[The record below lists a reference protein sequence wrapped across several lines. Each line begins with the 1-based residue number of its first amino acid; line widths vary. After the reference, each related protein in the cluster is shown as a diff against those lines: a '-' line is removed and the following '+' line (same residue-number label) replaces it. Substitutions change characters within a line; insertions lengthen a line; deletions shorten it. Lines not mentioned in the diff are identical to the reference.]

1 LYALEGNDPY
11 AMSNFSRLFNPRGVA
26 IVGATEDPERAG
38 GQALE
43 AIAHYGYAGG
53 IFPVNPNY
61 DVMGKHRCFRSVAD
75 IDQPCD
81 LAVVAIPAKHV
92 PGVIEQCGAS
102 GISFAVVLGGG
113 FREAGAEGM
122 ANEERMLVAAKK
134 SGVRLIGP
142 NCLGFV
148 NIHQKVYAGFGS
160 ITKPPVLKPGP
171 VSAVIQSGGFGNSLV
186 MQTAAAGV
194 GFRYVVASGNESDIN
209 APELINAFVDDPETK
224 VIVAYLEGVADGRGL
239 MAAARRAM
247 AAGKPVII
255 LKSGNTEQ
263 GLRAAASHTANLTS
277 SYDVFRAA
285 LKQCGVIQV
294 QDTHEVGD
302 YAQCFAS
309 GQVAHGRNVAVMGG
323 SGGSAVAFS
332 DTADEVGLTL
342 TPLSDKT
349 MAVLRENLP
358 AVASLENPV
367 DYAAGFISDENAEK
381 FQCALDAVLA
391 DPEVHQVGLLLATT
405 SGRTMF
411 NGVEGAVNA
420 LQKTDKPIMLFCS
433 IPYDAGPEGYD
444 LIAAEQVPMQPSP
457 RRVAYAMG
465 VLADYTEAQDNLV
478 RYADPLLLAEE
489 AKTRPLPPLPAGGMT
504 MDEHASKNVLRAFNV
519 PVTRDVLVARGG
531 TAPATDMATDLASV
545 NFPLAV
551 KIVSPDIA
559 HKSDIGCVQLG
570 VQDNAQLDRA
580 IAQVLSNAKRAAPNA
595 NVAGVLLSE
604 MISDA
609 METIV
614 GVVNDACFGPVV
626 AFGLGGIFAET
637 LRDVTYRVA
646 PFDKIEAQSMIGE
659 LRGAKLFD
667 GVRGQPARDVDAL
680 ADLLVA
686 VSEMAWLL
694 RDRVAEMDL
703 NPVLVRPVG
712 QGVVAADALVVLKP

>member
-1 LYALEGNDPY
+1 
-11 AMSNFSRLFNPRGVA
+11 MSDFSTLFNPRGVA

-43 AIAHYGYAGG
+43 AIGHYGYAGG

-61 DVMGKHRCFRSVAD
+61 DVMGERRCFRSVAE

-81 LAVVAIPAKHV
+81 LAVIAVPARHV
-92 PGVIEQCGAS
+92 PGVIEQCAAS

-113 FREAGAEGM
+113 FREAGAEGI
-122 ANEERMLVAAKK
+122 ANEERMLAAAKK
-134 SGVRLIGP
+134 GGVRLIGP

-160 ITKPPVLKPGP
+160 LTKPPVLKPGP
-171 VSAVIQSGGFGNSLV
+171 VSAVIQSGGFGNSVV

-194 GFRYVVASGNESDIN
+194 GFRYVVASGNESDIS
-209 APELINAFVDDPETK
+209 APELINAFVDDPQTK

-277 SYDVFRAA
+277 SYDVFHAA

-294 QDTHEVGD
+294 RDTHEVGD

-309 GQVAHGRNVAVMGG
+309 AQVAHGRNVVVMGG

-332 DTADEVGLTL
+332 DAADEVGLTL
-342 TPLSDKT
+342 TPLADKT

-358 AVASLENPV
+358 SVASLENPV

-391 DPEVHQVGLLLATT
+391 DPDVHQVGLLLATT

-411 NGVEGAVNA
+411 NGVDGAVKA
-420 LQKTDKPIMLFCS
+420 RAKTTKPIMLFCS
-433 IPYDAGPEGYD
+433 IPYDAGPQGYD
-444 LIAAEQVPMQPSP
+444 LIAAEQIPMQPSP

-465 VLADYTEAQDNLV
+465 VLADYTEAQENLA
-478 RYADPLLLAEE
+478 RYADPLLLAE
-489 AKTRPLPPLPAGGMT
+489 ALKTRPLPAGAMT
-504 MDEHASKNVLRAFNV
+504 LDEHESKNVLRAFDV
-519 PVTRDVLVARGG
+519 PVTRDVLVARGR
-531 TAPATDMATDLASV
+531 TAPETDLETGRAPDLASV

-551 KIVSPDIA
+551 KIVSRDIA

-570 VQDNAQLDRA
+570 VQDNEQLDRA
-580 IAQVLSNAKRAAPNA
+580 IAEVLANAKRAAPDA
-595 NVAGVLLSE
+595 EVGGVLLSE
-604 MISDA
+604 MISDG

-646 PFDKIEAQSMIGE
+646 PFDKVEAQSMIRE
-659 LRGAKLFD
+659 IRGAKLLD

-686 VSEMAWLL
+686 VSQMAWLL
-694 RDRVAEMDL
+694 RDRVAEMDI
-703 NPVLVRPVG
+703 NPVLVRPAG
-712 QGVVAADALVVLKP
+712 MGVVAADALVVLES